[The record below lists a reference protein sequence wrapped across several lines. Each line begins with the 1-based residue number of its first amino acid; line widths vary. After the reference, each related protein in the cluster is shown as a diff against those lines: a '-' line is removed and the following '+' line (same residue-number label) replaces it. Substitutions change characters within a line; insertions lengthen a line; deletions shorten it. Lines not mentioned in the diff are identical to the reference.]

1 MKKRVFYWISGS
13 NVREPVVSNVVL
25 ETGVM
30 VNILKAKMEP
40 REGFL
45 ILELTGDEEQ
55 IEKSIEILKKFGEA
69 EDIPKI
75 IQKDDE
81 KCIDCGACVVH
92 CPVGA
97 RSVDEEF
104 KILLDE
110 DECIGCKNCAK
121 ICPVNAIKIFEI

>member
-25 ETGVM
+25 GTGVM

-55 IEKSIEILKKFGEA
+55 IEKSIEILKKFGEV

-97 RSVDEEF
+97 ISVDDEF

>member
-25 ETGVM
+25 GTGVM

-45 ILELTGDEEQ
+45 ILELTGDEGQ
-55 IEKSIEILKKFGEA
+55 IEKALEILRKFGEA
-69 EDIPKI
+69 EDIPKM

-97 RSVDEEF
+97 LSVDNEF

-110 DECIGCKNCAK
+110 EECIGCKNCAK

>member
-25 ETGVM
+25 GTGVM

-55 IEKSIEILKKFGEA
+55 IEKSIEILKKFGEV

-97 RSVDEEF
+97 LSVDEEF

>member
-1 MKKRVFYWISGS
+1 MKKRVFYWISGN
-13 NVREPVVSNVVL
+13 NVREPVVSLVVL
-25 ETGVM
+25 ETGAM

-45 ILELTGDEEQ
+45 ILEVTGSELQVDSA
-55 IEKSIEILKKFGEA
+55 ITILKKYGEA

-75 IQKDDE
+75 IQKDDNL
-81 KCIDCGACVVH
+81 CIDCGSCVVH

-97 RSVDEEF
+97 LSVDSDY

-121 ICPVNAIKIFEI
+121 VCPVNAIKVFEI

>member
-1 MKKRVFYWISGS
+1 VKKRVFYWISGS

-25 ETGVM
+25 GTGVM

-55 IEKSIEILKKFGEA
+55 IEKSIEILKKFGEV

-97 RSVDEEF
+97 ISVDDEF

>member
-1 MKKRVFYWISGS
+1 VKKRVFYWISGS

-45 ILELTGDEEQ
+45 ILELTGDEDQ

-97 RSVDEEF
+97 LSVDEEF

>member
-1 MKKRVFYWISGS
+1 
-13 NVREPVVSNVVL
+13 
-25 ETGVM
+25 
-30 VNILKAKMEP
+30 MEP

-97 RSVDEEF
+97 LSVDEEF

>member
-1 MKKRVFYWISGS
+1 VKKRVFYWISGS

-97 RSVDEEF
+97 LSVDEEF

>member
-97 RSVDEEF
+97 LSVDEEF

-121 ICPVNAIKIFEI
+121 ICPVNAINIFEI

>member
-97 RSVDEEF
+97 LSVDEEF

>member
-25 ETGVM
+25 GTGVM

-45 ILELTGDEEQ
+45 ILELTGEEGQ
-55 IEKSIEILKKFGEA
+55 IEKALEILRKFGEA

-97 RSVDEEF
+97 LSVDAEF

-110 DECIGCKNCAK
+110 EECIGCKNCAK
-121 ICPVNAIKIFEI
+121 VCPVNAIKIFEI

>member
-1 MKKRVFYWISGS
+1 
-13 NVREPVVSNVVL
+13 
-25 ETGVM
+25 M

-55 IEKSIEILKKFGEA
+55 IEKSIEILKKFGEV

-97 RSVDEEF
+97 LSVDEEF

>member
-1 MKKRVFYWISGS
+1 VKKRVFYWISGS

-25 ETGVM
+25 GTGVM

-45 ILELTGDEEQ
+45 ILELTGEEGQ
-55 IEKSIEILKKFGEA
+55 IEKALEILRKFGEA

-97 RSVDEEF
+97 LSVDSEF

-110 DECIGCKNCAK
+110 EECIGCKNCAK
-121 ICPVNAIKIFEI
+121 ICPVNAIKVFEI